1 MEIGIEEVLNKVNDT
16 VDQHDLT
23 VKTFGLRFITSEGEK
38 REINCRKYTRGSK
51 QELTGRDQRGKEYYN
66 LQRNGVMLVID
77 ITNTRTISIKP
88 SMIYGFKD
96 YESDSWLT
104 VFH

>member
-16 VDQHDLT
+16 VDQYDSA

-38 REINCRKYTRGSK
+38 REIEARKYTRGSK
-51 QELTGRDQRGKEYYN
+51 QELVGKDNRGKDFYN
-66 LQRNGVMLVID
+66 LQRNGVILLVD
-77 ITNTRTISIKP
+77 ITNQRTISVKP
-88 SMIYGFKD
+88 AMVYGFKD
-96 YESDSWLT
+96 YQSDSWLN